1 MFLIVERARG
11 KGNLRTK
18 TITMYCVLIATVRS
32 IKVIKIPEKS
42 LNSNIKSVINLD
54 NIKVFRR
61 FVYQRNIKRNLD
73 L

>member
-1 MFLIVERARG
+1 MFLMVERARG

-18 TITMYCVLIATVRS
+18 TITMYCVLLIATV
-32 IKVIKIPEKS
+32 VLKIPEKS

-61 FVYQRNIKRNLD
+61 FNLYIRGI
-73 L
+73 LKGI

>member
-1 MFLIVERARG
+1 MFLMVERARG

-18 TITMYCVLIATVRS
+18 TITMYCVLIATAYCS
-32 IKVIKIPEKS
+32 IKIPEKS

>member
-1 MFLIVERARG
+1 MFLMVERARG

-18 TITMYCVLIATVRS
+18 TIQCTVPLFATAVLKYLS
-32 IKVIKIPEKS
+32 EKS

-61 FVYQRNIKRNLD
+61 FVYQRNIN
-73 L
+73 

>member
-1 MFLIVERARG
+1 MFLMVERARG
-11 KGNLRTK
+11 KGKFKNKNNYNVLCVNC
-18 TITMYCVLIATVRS
+18 YCS
-32 IKVIKIPEKS
+32 IKISEKS

>member
-1 MFLIVERARG
+1 MFLMVERARG
-11 KGNLRTK
+11 KGKFKNKNNYNVLCV
-18 TITMYCVLIATVRS
+18 INCYCS
-32 IKVIKIPEKS
+32 IKISEKS

>member
-1 MFLIVERARG
+1 MFLMVERARG

-18 TITMYCVLIATVRS
+18 TIQCTVCLILIATVVLKYLS
-32 IKVIKIPEKS
+32 EKS
-42 LNSNIKSVINLD
+42 LNCNIKSVINLD

>member
-1 MFLIVERARG
+1 MVERARG

-18 TITMYCVLIATVRS
+18 TITMYCVLIIATVVLKYLKRVS
-32 IKVIKIPEKS
+32 ILIF
-42 LNSNIKSVINLD
+42 NKSVINLD

>member
-1 MFLIVERARG
+1 MFLMVERARG

-18 TITMYCVLIATVRS
+18 TITMYCVVL
-32 IKVIKIPEKS
+32 KIPEKS

-61 FVYQRNIKRNLD
+61 FNLYIRGT
-73 L
+73 LKGI

>member
-1 MFLIVERARG
+1 MFLMVERARG
-11 KGNLRTK
+11 KGKFKNK
-18 TITMYCVLIATVRS
+18 NNTMYCVLIATVVL
-32 IKVIKIPEKS
+32 KYLKS

>member
-1 MFLIVERARG
+1 MVERARG

-18 TITMYCVLIATVRS
+18 TITMYCVLIIATVVLKYLKRVS
-32 IKVIKIPEKS
+32 ILI
-42 LNSNIKSVINLD
+42 LKSVMNLD

>member
-1 MFLIVERARG
+1 MFLMVERARG

-18 TITMYCVLIATVRS
+18 TITMYCVLIIATVVLKYLKRVT
-32 IKVIKIPEKS
+32 ILIF
-42 LNSNIKSVINLD
+42 NKSVINLD